1 MVLGKFPQIK
11 LACYERLKFKT
22 FIMAKDLTENQLR
35 DYRKYYVDK
44 PDSSFNP
51 DRSRQVVNN
60 TIAKYEKKRAEKE
73 KAWIDQF
80 AERADAVASYLI
92 HLNTSKT
99 TSLETYFGRRFLAY
113 LRGQQIVQK
122 IKRLKDGRKIIT
134 LDEVV

>member
-1 MVLGKFPQIK
+1 MN
-11 LACYERLKFKT
+11 
-22 FIMAKDLTENQLR
+22 LTKSQKE
-35 DYRKYYVDK
+35 DYRRYYVDK

-51 DRSRQVVNN
+51 KRSREVVNRS
-60 TIAKYEKKRAEKE
+60 IEKYEKKRKAQE
-73 KAWIDQF
+73 KAWVDKF

-92 HLNTSKT
+92 HLNNAKT

-122 IKRLKDGRKIIT
+122 IKRLKDGRKVIT